1 LDRRVRPYSWEQ
13 ACARRLLRHGLTR
26 PLATPA
32 DAARA
37 VVGMHAQVMS
47 AAELALGLRTTGM
60 TRSDVREALWSRR
73 TLVKT
78 YGPRGTVHLVAVD
91 DLGAWCAGLS
101 AAPWAAAR
109 LPPSMRMTD
118 EQVDLV
124 VDAVDAALSTADL
137 TVDELDVQVVERTG
151 PWAGDLVIPGFDGWW
166 PRWRQVIATAAY
178 RGVLCFGPDRGRR
191 TTYTSPRRWVRGF
204 EGVAVTHGLPE
215 LVLDY
220 LRSYGPATAQEVAL
234 WLGVPARALRAA
246 VAAMTENLVEV
257 DLAGTAALLPAEDG
271 DPDGDPDDRVHLA
284 PYFDPYVVG
293 CHPRSLLFPGDAAR
307 RALTRG
313 QAGTRAVILIG
324 GTVAGIW
331 HHRRT
336 GRNVALTVEPFRA
349 LSRRQLRQLDDE
361 VERVGAI
368 LEATPTLT
376 VGTVAAGRHL

>member
-1 LDRRVRPYSWEQ
+1 VRPYSWEQ
-13 ACARRLLRHGLTR
+13 ACARRLLRHGLSR

-47 AAELALGLRTTGM
+47 AAELALGVRTTGT
-60 TRSDVREALWSRR
+60 TRTDVRKALWSERA
-73 TLVKT
+73 LVKT
-78 YGPRGTVHLVAVD
+78 YGPRGTVHLVAAC

-109 LPPSMRMTD
+109 RPPSMRMTD
-118 EQVDLV
+118 EQVDQV
-124 VDAVDAALSTADL
+124 VGAVDAALSAADL
-137 TVDELDVQVVERTG
+137 TVDELDDEVVGRTG

-191 TTYTSPRRWVRGF
+191 TTYTSPRRWVPGF
-204 EGVAVTHGLPE
+204 EGVATTYGLPD

-220 LRSYGPATAQEVAL
+220 LRSYGPATAEEAAR
-234 WLGVPARALRAA
+234 WLGVPAGALQAA
-246 VAAMTENLVEV
+246 VAAMTDDLVEV
-257 DLAGTAALLPAEDG
+257 DLAGSTALLPAGDA
-271 DPDGDPDDRVHLA
+271 DPDGEPDDRLRLL

-293 CHPRSLLFPGDAAR
+293 CHPRSLLFPGDTAG

-313 QAGTRAVILIG
+313 QAGTRAVVLAG

-336 GRNVALTVEPFRA
+336 ARKVEVTVEPFTA

-361 VERVGAI
+361 VERIGSI
-368 LEATPTLT
+368 LEATPTLA
-376 VGTVAAGRHL
+376 VGTVTAGRHL